1 MRHSSKLFGFAL
13 LAATAL
19 ATTIPVLGQDKPE
32 SILPPGFGDPV
43 SSPIRKPDRMPDK
56 GEDSVRKKP
65 SDILPSLPL
74 SPSVDRL
81 TPATEASGTP
91 VAGNNVANDS
101 TESGDSTEEEDSAS
115 APILVDI
122 PAQVRRSTAVIG
134 VLGINDGDM
143 GEVAFQSFNG
153 RYLTKL
159 MRNLDAPIASRW
171 GSILLRRALLSRS
184 RTPADVNG
192 ADWAAERAWLLL
204 RMGEADSARL
214 LVQNVDV
221 DRYTPKMFDIAMQ
234 TALATSDPAALCA
247 MTDYAAAQGKN
258 SAWTL
263 ARAMCSGL
271 SGESAVA
278 SSLLDRV
285 RDKRGQ
291 TNIDVL
297 LAEKVVGAGTNSR
310 RAVVVQWDGVT
321 RLTAWR
327 YGLAT
332 ATGVEIPETLMTTVG
347 PHVRG
352 WQSRAPYLSLERKLP
367 AAESS
372 AAMGILSSAALV
384 DFYSALMDETEV
396 SDRSEKPFMALKTA
410 YSGDTM
416 TSRIAA
422 MQALWT
428 VKDND
433 PIKHYARQILTA
445 RAAAQIP
452 PSEDYASDSA
462 GLIGSMLSAGLDYR
476 AGRWINVVNNAD
488 DTAAWGLLAVGNVKP
503 LGAIS
508 ESQISDFAGAFESN
522 GTLKSQFLFAA
533 LAGLGRLEPGDV
545 EGMAEQFEVPIGRTN
560 SWTKALHAA
569 ANARSSATVALL
581 CAIGMQSNN
590 WKDIPPAHLFHIVS
604 TLRQVG
610 YEAEARMIAAEAL
623 MRV

>member
-1 MRHSSKLFGFAL
+1 MRHSSKLLGFAL

-43 SSPIRKPDRMPDK
+43 SSPSRKPDRTPDK
-56 GEDSVRKKP
+56 GEDSARKKP

-74 SPSVDRL
+74 LPPVDRM
-81 TPATEASGTP
+81 PASMASGAPET
-91 VAGNNVANDS
+91 GNSVANDDSESENS
-101 TESGDSTEEEDSAS
+101 TEDGDVVS

-122 PAQVRRSTAVIG
+122 PAQVRRSTALIG

-143 GEVAFQSFNG
+143 GQVAFQGFNG

-184 RTPADVNG
+184 QTPVDVNG

-234 TALATSDPAALCA
+234 TALATSDPAALCS

-332 ATGVEIPETLMTTVG
+332 ATGVEIPEKLMATVG

-410 YSGDTM
+410 YSGDTL

-433 PIKHYARQILTA
+433 PVKQYARQILTA

-452 PSEDYASDSA
+452 PSDDYASEA
-462 GLIGSMLSAGLDYR
+462 GGLIGSMLSAGLDYR
-476 AGRWINVVNNAD
+476 AGRWINIVNNAD

-503 LGAIS
+503 LGVIS
-508 ESQISDFAGAFESN
+508 ESQISDYAGAFESN
-522 GTLKSQFLFAA
+522 GTLKSQFLFAG
-533 LAGLGRLEPGDV
+533 LAGLGRLVPSDV
-545 EGMAEQFEVPIGRTN
+545 EGLAEQFEVPIGRSN
-560 SWTKALHAA
+560 SWTKALHIA

-604 TLRQVG
+604 ALRQVG

-623 MRV
+623 MRA